1 MKRILFIGWNCFYLF
16 EDKNV
21 FYVEK
26 IHKIK
31 RKRLIGPYVIKRV
44 FFNKIIDYWANY
56 IDSQDYKWQNISIGI
71 S

>member
-1 MKRILFIGWNCFYLF
+1 MPRHMVFKLQNKQLSFMKRILFIGWNCFYLF

-31 RKRLIGPYVIKRV
+31 RKRLTGPYVIKS
-44 FFNKIIDYWANY
+44 FLQ
-56 IDSQDYKWQNISIGI
+56 QDYRLLGKLY
-71 S
+71 